1 MTENVT
7 PADEREGSI
16 LDAFVDL
23 ADSLVDDYDP
33 LDFLYRLLDHS
44 IPLTGA
50 AAGAVLLHYEGSL
63 HLVASSDEDAEAV
76 AMHEVQNKQGPARES
91 FESGA
96 TVFVENITDSTDRWP
111 DFVRAAAWRG
121 WSAVFAVPLRLREHI
136 AGSFVVFWAEGND
149 GPDEE
154 DKRLLQGFAD
164 VATIAV
170 LQQRETAEVE
180 AVNRHLHTAL
190 ASRTKIEQAK
200 GMIAQ
205 ATGMR
210 MGEAFD
216 LLRRHARSTQTRI
229 ADVSASVIAGELEIE
244 SLNSH

>member
-1 MTENVT
+1 MSPYSAAPVG
-7 PADEREGSI
+7 REGSI

-76 AMHEVQNKQGPARES
+76 ELLEVREAPGPGREA
-91 FESGA
+91 FETGTIVQAESIAA
-96 TVFVENITDSTDRWP
+96 TGDRWP
-111 DFVRAAAWRG
+111 DFVLAAEPKG
-121 WSAVFAVPLRLREHI
+121 WSAVFAVPLRLRERTV
-136 AGSFVVFWAEGND
+136 GSFIVFWPHDSAGPND
-149 GPDEE
+149 D
-154 DKRLLQGFAD
+154 DIRMLQGFAD

-170 LQQRETAEVE
+170 LQQRETEEVE
-180 AVNRHLHTAL
+180 AVNRQLHTAL
-190 ASRTKIEQAK
+190 SSRTRIEQAK

-205 ATGMR
+205 AMSLR

-216 LLRRHARSTQTRI
+216 LLRRHARSTRTRI
-229 ADVSASVIAGELEIE
+229 ADVSSAVIAGDLAIE
-244 SLNSH
+244 TLTTV